1 MNVTQAALG
10 RQAGIETKT
19 GQKTPSPAEMGKF
32 DGQLTSAQE
41 TLNWVPTTTTL
52 VAEERKH
59 VEELEKEQRQKSF
72 ERSQANTELALA
84 MANHQKLD
92 STRLQANVAA
102 NKAEVSG
109 FMKNH
114 SGQTAVNQFSLKNET
129 NQTATSRFNRS
140 MESLKGDAAE
150 RILNERVL
158 AQKGHLFNPAL
169 AQAKEGAQPEPQT
182 RSLTEGPQESQAKEL
197 KSQEAGNFSLNQD
210 SNQTSANPKKP
221 LNLAQVMAQRPN
233 EEKNIVSPFDAKA
246 KMASHVQSF
255 SKAEAAGLTRQLRTL
270 AKVEGP
276 TAPGSTVTGLAKERQ
291 ATNQATE
298 AAAPRQTRH
307 VVDMKDV
314 AKNMKMMFNADR
326 SEMTVKLNPVNLG
339 RMEIKLRKD
348 GDKVTAELKLESLE
362 AKEAVERQL
371 PELRESLAQQGIQVQ
386 EFALTLKEQG
396 EFGLAM
402 DNGQQQGQGQ
412 PGQARQS
419 GTGSRNFEPVV
430 NEVATTRNQARQL
443 GDGNLNIYA

>member
-1 MNVTQAALG
+1 MNVTQAGLG

-19 GQKTPSPAEMGKF
+19 GQKTPSPVEMGKF

-84 MANHQKLD
+84 MANHQKMD
-92 STRLQANVAA
+92 SSRLQANVAA
-102 NKAEVSG
+102 NKAETSG
-109 FMKNH
+109 FLKNH
-114 SGQTAVNQFSLKNET
+114 SGQTAANQFSMKSET
-129 NQTATSRFNRS
+129 NQATTARFNRS

-150 RILNERVL
+150 RILNERTM
-158 AQKGHLFNPAL
+158 ARKGHLFNPAL
-169 AQAKEGAQPEPQT
+169 AQAKEGTQPEQT
-182 RSLTEGPQESQAKEL
+182 RSLTEGPQDNQGKEL

-210 SNQTSANPKKP
+210 SNANANQGKKP
-221 LNLAQVMAQRPN
+221 LNLAQVMAQRPS
-233 EEKNIVSPFDAKA
+233 EEKNIASPFDAKA

-276 TAPGSTVTGLAKERQ
+276 TAPGSTVTGLVKERQ
-291 ATNQATE
+291 SANQATE

-326 SEMTVKLNPVNLG
+326 TEMTVKLNPVNLG
-339 RMEIKLRKD
+339 RMEIKLRKE
-348 GDKVTAELKLESLE
+348 GDKVMAELKLESLE

-412 PGQARQS
+412 PGQTRQS
-419 GTGSRNFEPVV
+419 GNGSRNFEPVV
-430 NEVATTRNQARQL
+430 NEVATTRNQARQV

>member
-1 MNVTQAALG
+1 
-10 RQAGIETKT
+10 
-19 GQKTPSPAEMGKF
+19 
-32 DGQLTSAQE
+32 
-41 TLNWVPTTTTL
+41 
-52 VAEERKH
+52 
-59 VEELEKEQRQKSF
+59 
-72 ERSQANTELALA
+72 
-84 MANHQKLD
+84 
-92 STRLQANVAA
+92 
-102 NKAEVSG
+102 
-109 FMKNH
+109 
-114 SGQTAVNQFSLKNET
+114 
-129 NQTATSRFNRS
+129 
-140 MESLKGDAAE
+140 
-150 RILNERVL
+150 
-158 AQKGHLFNPAL
+158 
-169 AQAKEGAQPEPQT
+169 
-182 RSLTEGPQESQAKEL
+182 
-197 KSQEAGNFSLNQD
+197 
-210 SNQTSANPKKP
+210 
-221 LNLAQVMAQRPN
+221 
-233 EEKNIVSPFDAKA
+233 
-246 KMASHVQSF
+246 
-255 SKAEAAGLTRQLRTL
+255 
-270 AKVEGP
+270 
-276 TAPGSTVTGLAKERQ
+276 
-291 ATNQATE
+291 
-298 AAAPRQTRH
+298 
-307 VVDMKDV
+307 MKDV